1 MSSPSP
7 SLLPTTEQQAFRK
20 PRADLYTVLLI
31 ISLVAIILGTV
42 CLYLETDSS
51 EYPGKPPYK
60 NLPAVSMSTIAFQGP
75 SAFA

>member
-1 MSSPSP
+1 
-7 SLLPTTEQQAFRK
+7 
-20 PRADLYTVLLI
+20 LYTVLLI
-31 ISLVAIILGTV
+31 ISLVAIILGTI